1 VPDVHELH
9 AKGAPCPSTSRARR
23 PSTARGITNL
33 AAAWHSQLLE
43 VLGAMGIRE
52 VRRLRGEYGRAMFY
66 EDLERETFQ
75 AIFAAKRAKE

>member
-1 VPDVHELH
+1 MCLNCTL
-9 AKGAPCPSTSRARR
+9 GRPCPVTIAGTPAEHGARR
-23 PSTARGITNL
+23 ITNL

-43 VLGAMGIRE
+43 VLGAMGLRE

-75 AIFAAKRAKE
+75 AIFSGGKANQS